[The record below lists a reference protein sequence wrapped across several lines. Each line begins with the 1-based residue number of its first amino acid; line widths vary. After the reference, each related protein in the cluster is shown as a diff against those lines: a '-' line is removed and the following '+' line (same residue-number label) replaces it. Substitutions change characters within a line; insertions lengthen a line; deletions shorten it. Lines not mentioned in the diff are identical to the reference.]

1 MKKILKIVLALAVV
15 AVLLLV
21 VGVFALIAAIDS
33 VAKKGIEAGGTYAM
47 GVPTTLKSADIGLFS
62 GNFGLSG
69 LSIANP
75 PGYKGQQFF
84 LLGEGKLALSLAAM
98 QGDVITIPLLSLS
111 DINLSLEKQGDK
123 ANYQVILDNLA
134 KLSSSSG
141 GEKPKPAPTA
151 DGPEKKLII
160 SELVIRN
167 VKVHA
172 ELVGGGNAVTDALN
186 KASSVD
192 VTIPE
197 IKLSNVGK
205 TGDGVGGSGVTMS
218 QLSSIVMQAILSAV
232 ANSGAGISP
241 EMLGDLKG
249 SLGKLGDLSKFAD
262 VKQLESLGKNV
273 GEVGK
278 NVGEAAAG
286 AADKAKQGVDDLK
299 KGLGG
304 LIPGGKKEEPK
315 KEEPKK

>member
-1 MKKILKIVLALAVV
+1 
-15 AVLLLV
+15 
-21 VGVFALIAAIDS
+21 
-33 VAKKGIEAGGTYAM
+33 
-47 GVPTTLKSADIGLFS
+47 
-62 GNFGLSG
+62 
-69 LSIANP
+69 
-75 PGYKGQQFF
+75 
-84 LLGEGKLALSLAAM
+84 M